1 MQAKG
6 EHTMP
11 ALAILAVAAMTL
23 TGCARTVAGESRQIP
38 PARMERVGNSL
49 SVVLTPLGAQR
60 IGIQTEPC
68 RTHKKVIV
76 IPFDALLY
84 EPDGQTA
91 VYLQTARLTF
101 TRAFVTVARIVGNDV
116 FVTQGLTAGAQVV
129 TVGAEELLGVQ
140 NGVGVET

>member
-1 MQAKG
+1 MHAKSENAVRVLG
-6 EHTMP
+6 
-11 ALAILAVAAMTL
+11 ILVVAAMAL
-23 TGCARTVAGESRQIP
+23 AGCARTGAGESRQIP
-38 PARMERVGNSL
+38 PARMERIGNTL

-68 RTHKKVIV
+68 TATKKLIL

-91 VYLQTARLTF
+91 VYVKTASLTF
-101 TRAFVTVARIVGNDV
+101 TRAYITVARIVGNDV
-116 FVTQGLTAGAQVV
+116 FVTGGLTAGAQVV